1 MKGARP
7 LTDSEALQVTN
18 SFRGRYALR
27 DRALFVLG
35 IKTGLRISELLSL
48 TAGDVLQHGRIV
60 DRVHVQRKHMKRKIE
75 GRTVLLHPDAKEV
88 LTLWIAQ
95 LSDWIEV
102 QRDTPLFLS
111 RKGQRAIG
119 RRHAWTILMGRY
131 ADNRMA
137 GTLGTHAMRK
147 TFANKVHV
155 LLGRDLVKTQRA
167 LGHRDV
173 SSTVSYLSFL
183 EEEIDEAILAL

>member
-7 LTDSEALQVTN
+7 LTDPEVFQVSN

-48 TAGDVLQHGRIV
+48 TVGDVLQHGRIV
-60 DRVHVQRKHMKRKIE
+60 DRVHVQRKHMKRKTE
-75 GRTVLLHPDAKEV
+75 GRTVLLHPQVKEA
-88 LTLWIAQ
+88 LALWIAQ
-95 LSDWIEV
+95 LAEWQELR
-102 QRDTPLFLS
+102 RDTPLFLS

-131 ADNRMA
+131 ADNRMG

-167 LGHRDV
+167 LGHKNV